1 MKKLFTTTMLLIAVS
16 VLSGCGAEK
25 AQKAAVDVKSAAAKN
40 ADAAKAATAGQKP
53 APQPP
58 AATTASTSAKA
69 APAPADAKPAPDAKK
84 PAAADAAKAPANAA
98 KAPADAK
105 TPVAADAAKTPASA
119 DAAKKPAANDPKS
132 AAAKSAKVDDP
143 PPPLSVPPG
152 FEYTPRGRRDP
163 FINPVPRPQVG
174 GTTEEALPLARPDG
188 LPGVLVSEVKLTGI
202 VHSADPTLNKAMLV
216 VGKNTYF
223 GKRGDSL
230 FDGVIK
236 EIRRNEVV
244 FAMVSATTRKP
255 INRDTVVRTGSSSG
269 TSAGEKK

>member
-1 MKKLFTTTMLLIAVS
+1 MLLIAVS
-16 VLSGCGAEK
+16 LLSACGEEK
-25 AQKAAVDVKSAAAKN
+25 AAPKAAVEVKAAATKN
-40 ADAAKAATAGQKP
+40 AAAAKAATAGQKP
-53 APQPP
+53 VAQPP
-58 AATTASTSAKA
+58 AATNAATSAKA

-84 PAAADAAKAPANAA
+84 PAAADAAKAPAAANAA
-98 KAPADAK
+98 S
-105 TPVAADAAKTPASA
+105 AAKTPATA
-119 DAAKKPAANDPKS
+119 DAPKKPAADDPKS

-143 PPPLSVPPG
+143 PPALSVPPG

-163 FINPVPRPQVG
+163 FVNPVPRTQVA

-188 LPGVLVSEVKLTGI
+188 LPGVLVSEVRLSGI
-202 VHSADPTLNKAMLV
+202 VHSVDPTMNKAMLV

-223 GKRGDSL
+223 GKKGDSL